1 MKKNFA
7 KNNGFAGI
15 DISISMII
23 ILIFIPTI
31 FGIVYNIGKI
41 NAEVKRKTAAI
52 NIATNVLE
60 IIKMEDYSNLN
71 IQNSTLNEDLSTKYE
86 KSTYTNTEKEETGY
100 SYVYYKTEGSKN
112 EHYQIQIGIKNY
124 YPSDIDK
131 LDYVKQ
137 VKVRVFYPYGNS
149 VKDIDIS
156 LAKQNT

>member
-1 MKKNFA
+1 MKKIFA

-41 NAEVKRKTAAI
+41 NAEVKRKTSAI
-52 NIATNVLE
+52 NIATNVIE
-60 IIKMEDYSNLN
+60 IIKTEDYSNLTTD
-71 IQNSTLNEDLSTKYE
+71 NSKLNADIGSKYE
-86 KSTYTNTEKEETGY
+86 KSTYTNKDKEETGY
-100 SYVYYKTEGSKN
+100 SYVYYKATGSKD

-156 LAKQNT
+156 IAKQNT